1 MKREKLNA
9 LSEKDI
15 IIGLIVSDKFCR
27 EIVPTLKTKDLEIE
41 YTRII
46 ASWIVWYYGKFK
58 CAPKTD
64 ILKLYRSKVEELKD
78 EDLQDNILSFI
89 ENVNSNFD
97 SVKKFNED
105 FMIQKSIQY
114 LKSRSLKNLSADI
127 SSYVEIGDIQK
138 AENVLTNY
146 RKVEANGNESV
157 SLLHD
162 SDKVISSFMDED
174 DFLYQMPGAYGKVIG
189 KINRDDFIAYLAPIK
204 RGKTW
209 HLMYSAECALQ
220 AGLKVVYFSCEMSQ
234 EKMIKRF
241 WRGLS
246 GQCDEDV
253 DDVDFPYFE
262 ETEQGKF
269 TIQHKTI
276 SRKAVSFDDVK
287 KKQKVMQKLFRG
299 GDIRLFAVPTDSMTV
314 KQMEMKI
321 EDLIYDEYIPDVIVI
336 DYADIMAKNE
346 GDHGN
351 DYRNQLD
358 GIWKRLRGLAQ
369 KLNVAIITASQST
382 RDTIDKD
389 VKASDVAEDMRKLA
403 HVTAMISLNQT
414 PKEKQQNIM
423 RVKQLIV
430 REEGAEFKEAI
441 CLQSLKIS
449 CPVLD
454 SKFEDEIE
462 FENSNHDE
470 NKVEKRRKRN

>member
-9 LSEKDI
+9 LSEKDVI
-15 IIGLIVSDKFCR
+15 VGLIVSDKFCR
-27 EIVPTLKTKDLEIE
+27 EIIPTLKPKDLEIE

-46 ASWIVWYYGKFK
+46 ASWIIWYYGKFK

-64 ILKLYRSKVEELKD
+64 ILKLYRSKIEEIKD
-78 EDLQDNILSFI
+78 EDLQENILSFI
-89 ENVNSNFD
+89 ESVNKDFE
-97 SVKKFNED
+97 SVKNFNEE
-105 FMIQKSIQY
+105 FMIQKSVQY
-114 LKSRSLKNLSADI
+114 LKSRSLKNLVSDI
-127 SSYVEIGDIQK
+127 DSYVQMGELQK
-138 AENVLTNY
+138 AEETLTHY
-146 RKVEANGNESV
+146 RKVEANGSDAI

-162 SDKVISSFMDED
+162 VEKIVNSFLDEE

-189 KINRDDFIAYLAPIK
+189 KINRNDFIAFLAPIK

-246 GQCDEDV
+246 GQCDV
-253 DDVDFPYFE
+253 DEEGIDFPYFE
-262 ETEQGKF
+262 ENGQGKF
-269 TIQHKTI
+269 IIKHKTI
-276 SRKAVSFDDVK
+276 NRKAVSFSDVS

-314 KQMEMKI
+314 RQMEMKL
-321 EDLIYDEYIPDVIVI
+321 EDLIYDGYIPDVIVI
-336 DYADIMAKNE
+336 DYADILAKNE
-346 GDHGN
+346 EDRGN

-382 RDTIDKD
+382 RDTINKD

-403 HVTAMISLNQT
+403 HVTAMVSLNQT
-414 PKEKQQNIM
+414 PEEKQQNIM

-430 REEGAEFKEAI
+430 REEGSEFKEAI

-454 SKFEDEIE
+454 SKFEDEVE
-462 FENSNHDE
+462 LNSEHENPSTIG
-470 NKVEKRRKRN
+470 RRKRK

>member
-27 EIVPTLKTKDLEIE
+27 EIIPTLKTKDLEIE
-41 YTRII
+41 YTRIL
-46 ASWIVWYYGKFK
+46 AGWIVWYYSKFK
-58 CAPKTD
+58 TSPKTD
-64 ILKLYRSKVEELKD
+64 VLKLYRSKVEEIKD
-78 EDLQDNILSFI
+78 ESLQENILSFI
-89 ENVNSNFD
+89 ESVNEDFENI
-97 SVKKFNED
+97 KNFNED

-114 LKSRSLKNLSADI
+114 LKSRSLKNLSENI
-127 SSYVEIGDIQK
+127 NSYVQMGDVQK
-138 AENVLTNY
+138 AEEVLTNY

-162 SDKVISSFMDED
+162 TEKVINSFIDEE
-174 DFLYQMPGAYGKVIG
+174 DFLFQMPGAYGKVIG
-189 KINRDDFIAYLAPIK
+189 KINRTDFVAYLAPIK

-220 AGLKVVYFSCEMSQ
+220 AGLKVVYFSCEMSK

-246 GQCDEDV
+246 GQCDKDEEEI
-253 DDVDFPYFE
+253 DFPYFE
-262 ETEQGKF
+262 SNDNGKF
-269 TIQHKTI
+269 VIKHKTI
-276 SRKAVSFDDVK
+276 DRKAVSFSDVS
-287 KKQKVMQKLFRG
+287 KKQKTMQKLFRG

-314 KQMEMKI
+314 RQMEMKI
-321 EDLIYDEYIPDVIVI
+321 EDLIYDGYIPDVIVI

-346 GDHGN
+346 DDRGS
-351 DYRNQLD
+351 DYRNHLD

-382 RDTIDKD
+382 RDTINKD

-403 HVTAMISLNQT
+403 HVTIMVSLNQT
-414 PKEKQQNIM
+414 PEEKQQNIM
-423 RVKQLIV
+423 RVKQLLI

-454 SKFEDEIE
+454 SKFEDEVE
-462 FENSNHDE
+462 LNLERSN
-470 NKVEKRRKRN
+470 KPTGRRKRN

>member
-9 LSEKDI
+9 LSEKDVI
-15 IIGLIVSDKFCR
+15 VGLIVSDKFCR
-27 EIVPTLKTKDLEIE
+27 EIIPTLKPKDLEIE

-46 ASWIVWYYGKFK
+46 ASWIIWYYGKFK

-64 ILKLYRSKVEELKD
+64 ILKLYRSKIEEIKD
-78 EDLQDNILSFI
+78 EDLQENILSFI
-89 ENVNSNFD
+89 ESVNKDFE
-97 SVKKFNED
+97 SVKNFNEE
-105 FMIQKSIQY
+105 FMIQKSVQY
-114 LKSRSLKNLSADI
+114 LKSRSLKNLVSDI
-127 SSYVEIGDIQK
+127 DSYVQMGDLQK
-138 AENVLTNY
+138 AEETLTHY
-146 RKVEANGNESV
+146 RKVEANGSDAI

-162 SDKVISSFMDED
+162 VEKIVNSFLDEE

-189 KINRDDFIAYLAPIK
+189 KINRNDFIAFLAPIK

-246 GQCDEDV
+246 GQCDV
-253 DDVDFPYFE
+253 DEEGIDFPYFE
-262 ETEQGKF
+262 ENGQGKF
-269 TIQHKTI
+269 IIKHKTI
-276 SRKAVSFDDVK
+276 NRKAVSFSDVS

-314 KQMEMKI
+314 RQMEMKL
-321 EDLIYDEYIPDVIVI
+321 EDLIYDGYIPDVIVI
-336 DYADIMAKNE
+336 DYADILAKNE
-346 GDHGN
+346 EDRGN

-382 RDTIDKD
+382 RDTINKD

-403 HVTAMISLNQT
+403 HVTAMVSLNQT
-414 PKEKQQNIM
+414 PEEKQQNIM

-430 REEGAEFKEAI
+430 REEGSEFKEAI

-454 SKFEDEIE
+454 SKFEDEVE
-462 FENSNHDE
+462 LNSEHENPSTIG
-470 NKVEKRRKRN
+470 RRKRK